1 MKVMKKRV
9 RAIIYILFLLLASM
23 QTAAQQTL
31 IKTNALYWATGTPNI
46 AFERRIGNNI
56 SLDIP
61 VGYNA
66 WKSGSDKRS
75 LRHYAFQP
83 EVRWWFCKA
92 FEGHFAGVHL
102 HYAKYNMGNIPF
114 LPATEDYMYKG
125 NLVGAGLSYGFH
137 WVLGTRWGLEADI
150 GVGYAYMN
158 YKKYVEGDC
167 CAEVVSKVKKHYL
180 GPTKLAIS
188 LIYVID

>member
-1 MKVMKKRV
+1 M
-9 RAIIYILFLLLASM
+9 
-23 QTAAQQTL
+23 
-31 IKTNALYWATGTPNI
+31 
-46 AFERRIGNNI
+46 AFERKISNNI
-56 SLDIP
+56 SLNVP

-102 HYAKYNMGNIPF
+102 HYAKYNVGNIPF
-114 LPATEDYMYKG
+114 LPETKDYMYKG
-125 NLVGAGLSYGFH
+125 NLVGGGLSYGFH
-137 WVLGTRWGLEADI
+137 WVLGMRWGLEANI